1 MPVVSLLEAFIKF
14 ALREL
19 IFCIRF
25 VVHKHNDYEYQCISC
40 DLTGTTGDGHGVFK
54 KNVFSNCYQSHS
66 LGNKSVI
73 LSMRLGDG
81 RCSFLNSV
89 YCNI

>member
-40 DLTGTTGDGHGVFK
+40 DLTGTTGDGQQLLSVSFAGKQISHIVNATRRRSVFISK
-54 KNVFSNCYQSHS
+54 QC
-66 LGNKSVI
+66 L
-73 LSMRLGDG
+73 L
-81 RCSFLNSV
+81 
-89 YCNI
+89 